1 MTVVR
6 ALETAVSLR
15 APEAELAAFTY
26 HDVTD
31 DPSDSGFQRPAA
43 TRYKLSPIA
52 FARQLDAI
60 GAAGTPQLVTDVN
73 LAIPGRHRLLTFDD
87 GGRSMIGVA
96 DELARRG
103 WRGHFFLVTRLIGTR
118 RFVDASDVRY
128 LRSCGHVVG
137 SHSHTHP
144 DIFRDQPRARMDEEW
159 RVSSDILA
167 QPLGERCT
175 VASVPG
181 GDISPEVLDSGAA
194 AGFRYLFTSEPWLT
208 PRHLAAGPCWVLG
221 RYCPTTATSLAQVAA
236 LAAFRGWRAAL
247 FVRRI
252 KALARAGF
260 PMLYRHYVRVRTRE
274 FGAEVD

>member
-1 MTVVR
+1 MTLVR
-6 ALETAVSLR
+6 ALQTAVSPR
-15 APEAELAAFTY
+15 AHAPELAAFTY
-26 HDVTD
+26 HDVTA

-43 TRYKLSPIA
+43 TRYKLSPA
-52 FARQLDAI
+52 VFAGQLDAI
-60 GAAGTPQLVTDVN
+60 GAAGTPQLITDVN

-87 GGRSMIGVA
+87 GGRSMIAAA

-118 RFVDASDVRY
+118 RFVDVSDVRY

-159 RVSSDILA
+159 RVSRDIVA
-167 QPLGERCT
+167 QVLGEPCT

-194 AGFRYLFTSEPWLT
+194 AGFRFLFTSEPWLT
-208 PRHLAAGPCWVLG
+208 PQRLGGCWVLG
-221 RYCPTTATSLAQVAA
+221 RYCPTTATSLAQVAD
-236 LAAFRGWRAAL
+236 LAQFRGWRTAL
-247 FVRRI
+247 FMRRL

-260 PMLYRHYVRVRTRE
+260 PNLYRHYVRVRTRE
-274 FGAEVD
+274 LGVEVD